1 MQSSLS
7 RESSDCHQI
16 PGCTVT
22 LWYNLFSFA
31 RGTWPA
37 TLQGALCLETPVS
50 AAPVDDREK
59 LPASAS
65 RVHFHIPSGNSQSL
79 TWLL

>member
-1 MQSSLS
+1 MQNLLT

-37 TLQGALCLETPVS
+37 TLQGALVLDTPVS
-50 AAPVDDREK
+50 AAPLD
-59 LPASAS
+59 A
-65 RVHFHIPSGNSQSL
+65 
-79 TWLL
+79 